1 MNTAQLIE
9 LLQPSE
15 VLSFGSNFLSC
26 VINNELCDFQIDY
39 RNGKRWYQFEYKG
52 KAISP
57 KEIFIRYID

>member
-26 VINNELCDFQIDY
+26 IINDKLCDFQIDY
-39 RNGKRWYQFEYKG
+39 KNSRRWYQFEYKG
-52 KAISP
+52 KAIAP
-57 KEIFIRYID
+57 REIFIKYID